1 MNSVYNL
8 LITLTAAFIRLGA
21 FFNPKLKL
29 FVNGRKHVF
38 STLQQKINPDD
49 KIIWFHAASLGE
61 FEQGLPVMES
71 VKKEFST
78 YKILVTFFS
87 PSGYEVKKNHKL
99 PDIITYLPLDTKE
112 NAKKF
117 ISMVNPSLVIFIKYE
132 FWPNYLTVL
141 KQKNVPVIAIAAIF
155 RKSQIFFK
163 FYGGFMRKALKKVE
177 YFFVQDQNS
186 IELLSSIGINNTKLS
201 GDTRF
206 DRVSE
211 ILERDNT
218 LEFITEFKQDKLCI
232 VAGSTWP
239 EGEAAL
245 ISYINQADESL
256 KFIIAPHTIKAE
268 KITKLKNQFTVKT
281 VLFSEMNRGNLKE
294 ATVFIIDTIG
304 ILTKIYSYAAIAYVG
319 GGLGK
324 TGLHNTL
331 EPAVF
336 GIPVIIGP
344 NYHKFKEAREL
355 VDLGG
360 ILVINNAEELKT
372 TLNNLVENKSNRKAT
387 GKINDDYIKKNRGAR
402 GHILQFIRILLDNK
416 K

>member
-29 FVNGRKHVF
+29 FVNGRKDVF
-38 STLQQKINPDD
+38 GTLQQKINPDD

-71 VKKEFST
+71 VKKEFSN

-87 PSGYEVKKNHKL
+87 PSGYDVKKNHKL
-99 PDIITYLPLDTKE
+99 PDYITYLPIDTKQ
-112 NAKKF
+112 NAKIF
-117 ISMVNPSLVIFIKYE
+117 ISIVNPSLAIFIKYE

-141 KQKNVPVIAIAAIF
+141 KEKKIPVIAIAAIF
-155 RKSQIFFK
+155 RKSQVFFK
-163 FYGGFMRKALKKVE
+163 FYGGFMRNALKKVE
-177 YFFVQDQNS
+177 HFFVQDENS
-186 IELLSSIGINNTKLS
+186 VKLLSSIGIENTMLS

-211 ILERDNT
+211 ILDRDNY
-218 LEFITEFKQDKLCI
+218 LDFIEEFKQDKLCI

-245 ISYINQADESL
+245 ISYINEANEAV

-268 KITKLKNQFTVKT
+268 KIKKLQKQFTVKT
-281 VLFSEMNRGNLKE
+281 VLFSEKHQENLKE
-294 ATVFIIDTIG
+294 AQVFIIDTIG
-304 ILTKIYSYAAIAYVG
+304 ILTKIYSYADIAYVG

-344 NYHKFKEAREL
+344 HYRKFKEAREL

-360 ILVINNAEELKT
+360 ILVIHNTEELKA
-372 TLNNLVENKSNRKAT
+372 TLNHLIENKSNKLAT
-387 GKINDDYIKKNRGAR
+387 GKINDDYIKKNKGAR
-402 GHILQFIRILLDNK
+402 CHILQFIRILLDNK
-416 K
+416 